1 MRKNSFFARFYVMEV
16 LLMAKKQHKF
26 LCLLLCLALVLSA
39 VIVGT
44 ASALAAA
51 GDTVYVKLN
60 NGWSSVY
67 CYMWTDGSGNNASWP
82 GVKMTLVKDNIY
94 SYKITGSWNKIIFD
108 NGSGGGTN
116 QTSDLSYPGTDG
128 QIYDLSSGTWSAYSG
143 HTVSTD
149 PTTTTSA
156 VQPTTSGSTS
166 GGMTVFYK
174 NVNSWSTPYCYMW
187 NSSSDSNASWPG
199 KAMTKVEDDVWMYTA
214 TKSYTNCIFSNNGQS
229 QTSDLTAHDGQIYD
243 NGTWK
248 AYDLSDLRVTAYE
261 ADPASDIYP
270 DMDVTLSADAYSKNG
285 AAVTY
290 KFSVTNSSGGTSVLA
305 DYGTAKSVTWTPATA
320 GNYTVKF
327 DFKDTDGNENSRE
340 LALTVLDDTSLV
352 KPIIKS
358 VSPANLN
365 IIKAG
370 TPATVTVSAGGGKTG
385 TNLLFYKYIVTDP
398 NGVKNTPY
406 YTLNNTYQ
414 FTPTMTG
421 DYVVNVYVQASDNS
435 TVTKTYNYT
444 ASADGPIPTVA
455 PTTAQATTEKPTTVQ
470 PTTQKPTTVQ
480 PTTQKPTT
488 VQPTTEY
495 NPGYQK
501 GDANMDG
508 KFDIKDATYVQM
520 HVAMFDEAQNIIVS
534 VADMSGDGVITVLD
548 ATLIQLELLK

>member
-1 MRKNSFFARFYVMEV
+1 MVFRKIICYGGTS
-16 LLMAKKQHKF
+16 MAKKQHKF

-44 ASALAAA
+44 ASALAAS

-67 CYMWTDGSGNNASWP
+67 CYMWTDDAGNNAAWP
-82 GVKMTLVKDNIY
+82 GVKMTLVKDNVY
-94 SYKITGSWNKIIFD
+94 SYKITGSWDKIIFD
-108 NGSGGGTN
+108 NGSGGDGN
-116 QTSDLSYPGTDG
+116 QTSNLSYPGKDG
-128 QIYDLSSGTWSAYSG
+128 QIYDLKNGTWSDYSD
-143 HTVSTD
+143 HTQSTD

-166 GGMTVFYK
+166 GGTTVFYR

-187 NSSSDSNASWPG
+187 TDGAGNNAAWPG
-199 KAMTKVEDDVWMYTA
+199 AAMTKVEDDVWMYTA
-214 TKSYTNCIFSNNGQS
+214 SKAFANCIFSNKGS
-229 QTSDLTAHDGQIYD
+229 DQTSNLTAHNNQIYD

-248 AYDLSDLRVTAYE
+248 DYDLKDIRVTE
-261 ADPASDIYP
+261 FGADPASDIYP

-285 AAVTY
+285 ATVSY
-290 KFSVTNSSGGTSVLA
+290 KFSVTNSAGGTSVLS
-305 DYGTAKSVTWTPATA
+305 DYGTAKSVVWTPSTA

-385 TNLLFYKYIVTDP
+385 TNLLFYKYVVTDP

-421 DYVVNVYVQASDNS
+421 NYVVNVYVQGSDNT

-444 ASADGPIPTVA
+444 ASADGPIPTQ
-455 PTTAQATTEKPTTVQ
+455 PTTAVQPTTEKPQPTTEKPTSAQPTTEKPTTA
-470 PTTQKPTTVQ
+470 
-480 PTTQKPTT
+480 
-488 VQPTTEY
+488 QPTTEY

-508 KFDIKDATYVQM
+508 QFDIKDATYVQM
-520 HVAMFDEAQNIIVS
+520 HVAQFAEAASINVAI
-534 VADMSGDGVITVLD
+534 ADMSGDGMITVLD
-548 ATLIQLELLK
+548 ATLIQMELLK